1 LNTSIQYQRFY
12 KEFFHFIILIV
23 AISLAY
29 ANSIESSWHFDDN
42 GNIIDN
48 EKLHV
53 NSLSW
58 DELSQSIYSPLSEKK
73 KIARPIPM
81 LSFALNYYYN
91 GLDPVGF
98 HIVNIII
105 HIITALIVYL
115 VLIHTLRIIEFT
127 EKIRLVTT
135 VSYFDIALLGAFLW
149 ALHPIQTQAVTY
161 IVQRMTSMATMFYM
175 AAFYLYLQF
184 RQRRSHLAK
193 IVFMVLAILSWILAL
208 GSKEN
213 VVLLPLAILGY
224 EIAFFQF
231 DWRKR
236 RVLLKYLIGI
246 LVILMCVA
254 LWLKGESL
262 YSYLAD
268 AYSRRT
274 FTMGER
280 LFLQPVIL
288 AKYLFLLFYP
298 ISDFLILE
306 PHIVPPKELAEF
318 FIVFVINIG
327 IIVLFFASCY
337 YLRRYPV
344 ISFSLFFYFI
354 NHIIESTFIPLELY
368 FEHRNYLPSIF
379 IYFAISYYSIKL
391 ITFYISKKKLFIK
404 SLIILLI
411 SGFLMSEG
419 MATVFRNDIWEN
431 EILLHEDTISKSP
444 KSIRPYIAIAVT
456 YMKDD
461 KNFDLALDYLRK
473 IEKFYNESPGE
484 YQPNWV
490 SLIYMNAGSIYK
502 SRKEYDKAIGLF
514 LKSVDINPY
523 DLKVYVNLGTLFFEK
538 SDYENAEISMENAVR
553 LNLNNLVEPYI
564 FYGRV
569 LYEQEKYDLAIEIF
583 RRGLELNPLR
593 DEFRF
598 NIIATYLKQENVTQ
612 AKIELS
618 KIPYNDRD
626 IIYLLYRAF
635 LYPGEERDKL
645 LKKIGTILVANNVD
659 YCEWVNSYMK
669 NKYFLIVY
677 PDITLFEPQM
687 RQYYLGAMAEL
698 TNEIDMKLSGARECK
713 LDYPAGS

>member
-1 LNTSIQYQRFY
+1 MNTSIKYQHFY
-12 KEFFHFIILIV
+12 KAFFHFIILIV

-48 EKLHV
+48 KKLHV
-53 NSLSW
+53 DSLSW
-58 DELSQSIYSPLSEKK
+58 DELSQSIYSPLNEKK
-73 KIARPIPM
+73 KIARPIAM

-91 GLDPVGF
+91 GLDPVGY
-98 HIVNIII
+98 HVVNCII

-127 EKIRLVTT
+127 EKSRLIFTF
-135 VSYFDIALLGAFLW
+135 SYFDMALLGAFLW

-184 RQRRSHLAK
+184 RQRRTLTAK
-193 IVFMVLAILSWILAL
+193 IVFMVLAILSWMMAL

-213 VVLLPLAILGY
+213 VVLLPLALLGY
-224 EIAFFQF
+224 EIAFFKF

-236 RVLLKYLIGI
+236 KVLLKYLIGF
-246 LVILMCVA
+246 LVILMCIA

-262 YSYLAD
+262 YNYFTD

-288 AKYLFLLFYP
+288 AKYLFLLLYP

-306 PHIVPPKELAEF
+306 PHIVPPRGIAEF

-327 IIVLFFASCY
+327 LIVLFFACCY

-344 ISFSLFFYFI
+344 ICFSLFFYFI
-354 NHIIESTFIPLELY
+354 NHIVESTFIPLELY

-379 IYFAISYYSIKL
+379 IYFALSYYSIKL
-391 ITFYISKKKLFIK
+391 IEFYISNNKLFIK
-404 SLIILLI
+404 FFVILLI
-411 SGFLMSEG
+411 CGYLVSEG
-419 MATVFRNDIWEN
+419 MGTVFRNDIWKD
-431 EILLHEDTISKSP
+431 EISLHEDTISKSP
-444 KSIRPYIAIAVT
+444 RSIRPYVAIAVT

-473 IEKFYNESPGE
+473 IEKYYQESPGE

-490 SLIYMNAGSIYK
+490 SLIYMNAGSIYR
-502 SRKEYDKAIGLF
+502 SRKEYDKAVGLF

-553 LNLNNLVEPYI
+553 LNLNNLAEPYI

-569 LYEQEKYDLAIEIF
+569 LYEQEKYDQAIEIY

-598 NIIATYLKQENVTQ
+598 NLIATYLKQEKVTQ
-612 AKIELS
+612 AKTELS
-618 KIPYNDRD
+618 KIPYNDTD

-635 LYPGEERDKL
+635 LHPGEEREKL
-645 LKKIGTILVANNVD
+645 LKKNGTILVANNVD
-659 YCEWVNSYMK
+659 YCEWVNSYLK

-677 PDITLFEPQM
+677 PDITSFEPQM

-698 TNEIDMKLSGARECK
+698 TNEIDMKLSGAGECK
-713 LDYPAGS
+713 LEYPVGS